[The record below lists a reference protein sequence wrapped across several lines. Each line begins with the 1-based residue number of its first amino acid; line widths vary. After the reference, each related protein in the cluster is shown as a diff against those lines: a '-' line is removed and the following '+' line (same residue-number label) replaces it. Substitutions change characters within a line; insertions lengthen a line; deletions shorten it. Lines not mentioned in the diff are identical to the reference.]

1 MLRLKCRFHIKL
13 LSICTLFSQDGHDG
27 GQSNKNGETGHA
39 DAVHDDGAL
48 VEGRGPP
55 PAAVHVVVAPLSSPS
70 VGRWRQ
76 ILSTPSACSAESVS
90 GPIPGH
96 VKRIIAVEKEEAEKG
111 KRTRVV
117 GLGNVSNPLSCH
129 CFLPLLLSS
138 LQDIIDF
145 PAEWR
150 VAEALENEI
159 AGRMDE
165 GTKLRD
171 RGKPLR
177 LPPFAASSIIL
188 SQEPRSPALVERDK
202 GKFRP
207 WPVGREITS
216 AQDILADYA
225 VSSPHSGNWASRQIT
240 VYSPRAL

>member
-39 DAVHDDGAL
+39 DAVHDDRAL

-111 KRTRVV
+111 RGRGWSDSETCQIPSAVTAFFPFFSAHSKTSSISPQSGESPRPLRTR
-117 GLGNVSNPLSCH
+117 S
-129 CFLPLLLSS
+129 
-138 LQDIIDF
+138 QD
-145 PAEWR
+145 EW
-150 VAEALENEI
+150 
-159 AGRMDE
+159 
-165 GTKLRD
+165 TK
-171 RGKPLR
+171 
-177 LPPFAASSIIL
+177 
-188 SQEPRSPALVERDK
+188 ERS
-202 GKFRP
+202 
-207 WPVGREITS
+207 
-216 AQDILADYA
+216 
-225 VSSPHSGNWASRQIT
+225 
-240 VYSPRAL
+240 